1 MEEMA
6 RMNAWEPHAASIDA
20 ARDGN
25 MEALERL
32 IAAAWP
38 HAFRIAL
45 SILRHPMSAED
56 AAQEACARVVHKLG
70 DLRSTQAFGVWFYR
84 LVVREALAFE
94 RRRRVHEPLA
104 AADLPS
110 ASGLTDALV
119 RIDVLDALGALPA
132 RQRAVVAL
140 HYYVDLNSREIA
152 AVLSIPEGTV
162 RYLLSLARKRLE
174 VALDAHRPVIAKGAA
189 TRVR

>member
-1 MEEMA
+1 
-6 RMNAWEPHAASIDA
+6 MNVWEPQAASIDA
-20 ARDGN
+20 ARGGD

-45 SILRHPMSAED
+45 SILRHPMTAED
-56 AAQEACARVVHKLG
+56 AAQEACARVVRRIA
-70 DLRSTQAFGVWFYR
+70 DLRSAQAFGVWFYR

-94 RRRRVHEPLA
+94 RRRRVHEPLD

-119 RIDVLDALGALPA
+119 RIDVLDALGTLPA

-140 HYYVDLNSREIA
+140 HYYVELNSREIA

-174 VALDAHRPVIAKGAA
+174 VALDAHRPVFTKGAA
-189 TRVR
+189 SRVR